1 MAATKNTLSALWG
14 KKLQDD
20 RKTKSSDHGSVIST
34 RSRAPEDKGAQEKEA
49 TSRLSK
55 PEGEQASRPT
65 DPPKTGKTADADA
78 QVRIPV
84 PMQAFTF
91 EHLHRVVLFTVRQPA
106 ALNIDV
112 CIVMDLQT

>member
-34 RSRAPEDKGAQEKEA
+34 RSRAPEEKCAQEKEA

-55 PEGEQASRPT
+55 PDGEQASGPT
-65 DPPKTGKTADADA
+65 DLALVGKIADADA
-78 QVRIPV
+78 QV
-84 PMQAFTF
+84 T
-91 EHLHRVVLFTVRQPA
+91 L
-106 ALNIDV
+106 
-112 CIVMDLQT
+112 